1 MKKIYFPVALL
12 ILLSGTCLNAQK
24 TDLTGYRIFINPGH
38 GGYDSD
44 DRHMLATDF
53 WESEGNLVKGLYLRD
68 LLRNMKADVYMSR
81 TTNNTDDDLPL
92 SAISKMANDLNVHF
106 FLSIHSNGF
115 DGKQNQPLMLFRGY
129 DNQPV
134 YPESKV
140 MAQIIWQKVFEKGNC
155 WTSSNVWVKGDW
167 SFYPEWGTQGLG
179 VLRGLTMPGVLSEG
193 SFHDYVP
200 EGWRLRNTD
209 FLHHEAW
216 AFLRAFLEYQNV
228 APLQHGV
235 IAGVIRDP
243 LISPAWYFK
252 PGTRDEA
259 MPLNGAKVTLD
270 PGNRVYNVDNLN
282 NGFFL
287 FDSVSPGVYKL
298 YFEGV
303 KDYLKDTLTVTAVA
317 NQSVLAD
324 INLQFDTAMVP
335 LLEGISPELTDS
347 IPFNQEFTFTFDLP
361 MDRDS
366 VQKALKFLPSTDI
379 VCSWDEKSRVLK
391 VRPAVSFQS
400 KTDYIIRMGT
410 TACSRWKVP
419 LAAASE
425 YSFVTKNRSA
435 LKLEDNYPL
444 TAATGVTLYP
454 QVRLW
459 FDAPLNQSTSQAG
472 IRLLDDQGQPLPKVS
487 EEWHEADGR
496 GGYFFE
502 LSQPLALNRQYRVS
516 VSSSVT
522 DITGLSTGQTAEMP
536 FTSRTK
542 SYETGTTVESYDN
555 ISDFWDPDASGST
568 VGTDNPL
575 TTFIASPERKRSG
588 SNAGRLDY
596 VFTGADGGVC
606 RVFDTRKPSIGSS
619 ASNLFGIWVFGDMSM
634 NLLEYW
640 FYSSGSTNHIVYVDT
655 LDWAGWDLKTIPFSS
670 IGGSGDRLY
679 HSVVIRQTQVGA
691 KKGTVWFDDAMVI
704 TPTVIED
711 REEDASGL
719 KVYPNPVKEE
729 GTVSFFLQE
738 PAEVNISLYAPDG
751 SLAAIIFSGLTGE
764 GKNIIPC
771 YPSQAVAPGVYTL
784 RLGIRNEGE
793 TLWHYFSRQW
803 VILK

>member
-1 MKKIYFPVALL
+1 MRTIFFPAALL
-12 ILLSGTCLNAQK
+12 ILLSGPCLNAQK

-68 LLRNMKADVYMSR
+68 LLSNMKAEVYMSR
-81 TTNNTDDDLPL
+81 TTNNTGDDLPL
-92 SAISKMANDLNVHF
+92 SVISQMANERNVHF

-134 YPESKV
+134 YPDSKV

-216 AFLRAFLEYQNV
+216 ALLRAFLEYQNV
-228 APLQHGV
+228 APMQHGV

-243 LISPAWYFK
+243 LISPTWYFK

-282 NGFFL
+282 NGFYL
-287 FDSVSPGVYKL
+287 FDSVPPGVYKL

-303 KDYLKDTLTVTAVA
+303 QDYLRDTLTVTAVA
-317 NQSVLAD
+317 NRSILAD
-324 INLQFDTAMVP
+324 ISLLFDTTMVP
-335 LLEGISPELTDS
+335 MLEGISPDLTDS

-366 VQKALKFLPSTDI
+366 VQKALKFVPSADI

-400 KTDYIIRMGT
+400 KTNYIIRMGT
-410 TACSRWKVP
+410 KACSRWKVP
-419 LAAASE
+419 LAAESE
-425 YSFVTKNRSA
+425 YAFVTKNRSA
-435 LKLEDNYPL
+435 LKLENGFPS
-444 TAATGVTLYP
+444 AATTGVTLYP

-472 IRLLDDQGQPLPKVS
+472 IRLLDDQGQSLAKVR
-487 EEWHEADGR
+487 EEWHESNGM

-502 LSQPLALNRQYRVS
+502 LSQPLALNKQYRIN

-522 DITGLSTGQTAEMP
+522 DITGLSTGQSAEIA

-619 ASNLFGIWVFGDMSM
+619 ASNLFGIWVFGDKSM

-655 LDWAGWDLKTIPFSS
+655 LDWAGWDLKTIPLSS

-679 HSVVIRQTQVGA
+679 HSVVIRQTPVGS
-691 KKGTVWFDDAMVI
+691 KMGSVWFDDAMVI
-704 TPTVIED
+704 VPTAV
-711 REEDASGL
+711 EELSDDAGSL
-719 KVYPNPVKEE
+719 TVYPNPASTSVTITYDLALQSAVSVDLFTADGRKVMNIYAATEDPGPKIHDWSPPSFLST
-729 GTVSFFLQE
+729 GT
-738 PAEVNISLYAPDG
+738 Y
-751 SLAAIIFSGLTGE
+751 IIRLE
-764 GKNIIPC
+764 QR
-771 YPSQAVAPGVYTL
+771 SQA
-784 RLGIRNEGE
+784 GISSSASMLLLVR
-793 TLWHYFSRQW
+793 
-803 VILK
+803 